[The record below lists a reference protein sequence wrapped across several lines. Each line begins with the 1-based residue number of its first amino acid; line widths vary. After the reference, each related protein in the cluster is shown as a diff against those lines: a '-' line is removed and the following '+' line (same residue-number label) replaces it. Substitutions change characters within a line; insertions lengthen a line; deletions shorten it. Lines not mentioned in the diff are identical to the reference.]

1 MNLNIVQILG
11 NVCLH
16 NSLKLANLMIMDYSI
31 NRRIK
36 ELRGKVGLNQR
47 DFSNIL
53 SLSGGYIA
61 GVEVNLRE
69 VNDRLIKLIISQF
82 GVNEEWLRF
91 GNGEIFNKKKTD
103 EKAVRILSLFNDLP
117 PHFQDVV
124 LGTIDLLRKA
134 KESESKHRKNIPSGK
149 KPRNNK

>member
-1 MNLNIVQILG
+1 
-11 NVCLH
+11 
-16 NSLKLANLMIMDYSI
+16 MDYSI
-31 NRRIK
+31 NQRIK
-36 ELRGKVGLNQR
+36 ELREKIGLNQR
-47 DFSNIL
+47 EFSNLL

-61 GVEVNLRE
+61 GIEVNLRK

>member
-1 MNLNIVQILG
+1 
-11 NVCLH
+11 
-16 NSLKLANLMIMDYSI
+16 MDYSI
-31 NRRIK
+31 NQRIK
-36 ELRGKVGLNQR
+36 ELREKIGLNQR
-47 DFSNIL
+47 EFSNLL

-61 GVEVNLRE
+61 GIEVNLRK

-91 GNGEIFNKKKTD
+91 GNGEIFIKKKTD

-134 KESESKHRKNIPSGK
+134 KESESKHRKNIHSGK
-149 KPRNNK
+149 KPKNNK